1 MNTKMKINMI
11 KKRNN
16 AIIPNRA
23 TEGSAGL
30 DLYAC
35 IDEDIILKAGES
47 KLVPTGIAVEL
58 PTNEMAAFI
67 YARSGLSTKF
77 GVTLANGVG
86 VVDSDYRGEIFV
98 GLINLS
104 TNDYIIKKNE
114 RIAQMIIMPICNVYI
129 VEVDKLKE
137 TTRGDGGFG
146 STGK

>member
-114 RIAQMIIMPICNVYI
+114 RIAQMIIMPICNVSI